1 MTITF
6 YICASVSG
14 AFKAAQASP
23 RDAAARCTTVS
34 GKALI
39 ANVWIDRLLLQIKPI
54 ASTELCR
61 LVQEF
66 MREAWPSDTQHQADQ
81 LIEHLAN
88 HHGKVRVLGE
98 AEDKPAT
105 NHHHKHTE
113 PLMMK
118 QPNFLTN
125 PLPRQ
130 VKRRP
135 AQLNLSKDIPAM
147 SSGTQ
152 STPSKPLSAMSVREK
167 LLQGISMD
175 MRRLQKSPASF
186 DRVFPS
192 KGAAS
197 TTKPHQQQHQQRAR
211 ATTEKLFNTLQ
222 HGAVELQDD
231 ETEEARR
238 FEKQLRNVCV

>member
-1 MTITF
+1 M
-6 YICASVSG
+6 
-14 AFKAAQASP
+14 
-23 RDAAARCTTVS
+23 
-34 GKALI
+34 
-39 ANVWIDRLLLQIKPI
+39 
-54 ASTELCR
+54 
-61 LVQEF
+61 
-66 MREAWPSDTQHQADQ
+66 ADQ

-88 HHGKVRVLGE
+88 HHGKARVLSE

-105 NHHHKHTE
+105 NHHHKHIE
-113 PLMMK
+113 PLIMK
-118 QPNFLTN
+118 QPIFLNN

-135 AQLNLSKDIPAM
+135 AQLNLSKDIPAP
-147 SSGTQ
+147 SSGTR

-211 ATTEKLFNTLQ
+211 ATTEKLFNTLH
-222 HGAVELQDD
+222 HGAVELQVD

>member
-14 AFKAAQASP
+14 ALKAAQASP

-39 ANVWIDRLLLQIKPI
+39 ANDLFFSLSYKLPSSVL
-54 ASTELCR
+54 
-61 LVQEF
+61 
-66 MREAWPSDTQHQADQ
+66 AWPSETQHQGDQ
-81 LIEHLAN
+81 VIEHLAN

-113 PLMMK
+113 PLIMK

-135 AQLNLSKDIPAM
+135 AQLNLSKDIPAP
-147 SSGTQ
+147 SSGTR

-167 LLQGISMD
+167 LLQGVSMD

-192 KGAAS
+192 KPAAS
-197 TTKPHQQQHQQRAR
+197 TTKSHQQQHQQRAR
-211 ATTEKLFNTLQ
+211 ATTEKLFNTL
-222 HGAVELQDD
+222 HHSAVEPQDD